1 MILGWNLSLGVPQ
14 FHPSF
19 YLSKTIVTITTRK
32 ITSLGSICNSYKNHC
47 FRFLVLG
54 CDRSF
59 DPPPTLSHPME
70 PWCTILSKH
79 AFYIQFSCD
88 IKTTAAFRG
97 TLAMTSQ
104 RTGLTSSKQDC
115 WRATEG
121 CGEVTEARRWKCGLA
136 REPGINPRSEVDPR
150 LFACPPTVYCTC
162 GSRLREIETSRPATP
177 PK

>member
-1 MILGWNLSLGVPQ
+1 M
-14 FHPSF
+14 
-19 YLSKTIVTITTRK
+19 
-32 ITSLGSICNSYKNHC
+32 
-47 FRFLVLG
+47 
-54 CDRSF
+54 RSF
-59 DPPPTLSHPME
+59 LRPPPPPSHQMK
-70 PWCTILSKH
+70 PWCTVLSKH
-79 AFYIQFSCD
+79 AFCIHFSCD
-88 IKTTAAFRG
+88 IKTAAASRG
-97 TLAMTSQ
+97 ALAAQSS
-104 RTGLTSSKQDC
+104 RITGLTSGKQDC